1 MKSREILEKKG
12 KSRHS
17 KQWNGGVGDGS
28 WLLELAY
35 RIYHEPLL
43 EAGEGQS
50 EEAHEVCTSD
60 QRTKIKALSILYF
73 LFYCFRI
80 QFFLFLDIFYLHF
93 KYDPL
98 S

>member
-50 EEAHEVCTSD
+50 EAVTMKTGGVAGWVPVI
-60 QRTKIKALSILYF
+60 TKHCLEPSV
-73 LFYCFRI
+73 
-80 QFFLFLDIFYLHF
+80 
-93 KYDPL
+93 
-98 S
+98 